1 MTKSGAQNRPAGSST
16 ADELVNTVDLMA
28 KVTEN
33 QHTTDTQTTT
43 ENQDSTTGKISPQT
57 YRRPEA
63 TRTTAKPFRTSG
75 APELRNAV
83 IELLT
88 IIDDSDDMDVVV
100 TISDDGMSSS
110 RLPSPTSTGESDDTG
125 TSGSA
130 RRHIGRRRRRANRTG
145 TAPRSVTRCGSH
157 DRDHLAASRPD
168 SSPAVPAWSRRK
180 LPGRPRGR
188 RRVRR

>member
-1 MTKSGAQNRPAGSST
+1 MTKSGAQNGPAGSST

-43 ENQDSTTGKISPQT
+43 GNQGSTTGNQSTDLPAAPGGNPDNRETVQNM
-57 YRRPEA
+57 E
-63 TRTTAKPFRTSG
+63 

-100 TISDDGMSSS
+100 TISDDG
-110 RLPSPTSTGESDDTG
+110 TVVIE
-125 TSGSA
+125 
-130 RRHIGRRRRRANRTG
+130 
-145 TAPRSVTRCGSH
+145 
-157 DRDHLAASRPD
+157 AA
-168 SSPAVPAWSRRK
+168 
-180 LPGRPRGR
+180 
-188 RRVRR
+188 

>member
-1 MTKSGAQNRPAGSST
+1 MTKSWGQNRPAGSST

-43 ENQDSTTGKISPQT
+43 GNQGSTTGNQSTDLPAAPGGNPDNRETVQNM
-57 YRRPEA
+57 
-63 TRTTAKPFRTSG
+63 G

-100 TISDDGMSSS
+100 TISDDG
-110 RLPSPTSTGESDDTG
+110 TVVVE
-125 TSGSA
+125 
-130 RRHIGRRRRRANRTG
+130 
-145 TAPRSVTRCGSH
+145 
-157 DRDHLAASRPD
+157 AA
-168 SSPAVPAWSRRK
+168 
-180 LPGRPRGR
+180 
-188 RRVRR
+188 

>member
-1 MTKSGAQNRPAGSST
+1 MTNSGAQNGPAGSST

-43 ENQDSTTGKISPQT
+43 GNQGSTTGNQSTDLPAAPGGNPDNRET
-57 YRRPEA
+57 VENMD
-63 TRTTAKPFRTSG
+63 

-100 TISDDGMSSS
+100 TISDDG
-110 RLPSPTSTGESDDTG
+110 TVVVE
-125 TSGSA
+125 
-130 RRHIGRRRRRANRTG
+130 
-145 TAPRSVTRCGSH
+145 
-157 DRDHLAASRPD
+157 AA
-168 SSPAVPAWSRRK
+168 
-180 LPGRPRGR
+180 
-188 RRVRR
+188 